1 MPPAYVPRVLA
12 ADHTSDGAIITF
24 DDNSATLFPAA
35 LLYETMVLHKLFRF
49 PETPEESDQA
59 RP

>member
-12 ADHTSDGAIITF
+12 ADHTSDGAIIAF

-35 LLYETMVLHKLFRF
+35 LLYETMVLHRLLRL
-49 PETPEESDQA
+49 PEAPDESE
-59 RP
+59 PG